1 MPPTTSTSQSS
12 LSKRF
17 LQITCSSTPNRIALQ
32 KQRQPTS
39 SDPLTKEHL
48 VNSGISTL
56 KSVFGGTCVNKDRLV
71 YALAGLLFTASSPPP
86 FGGSKMNPGYSRFTG
101 SDPDALLHFIVNEA
115 YTTYCSVNNILPV
128 KLVVNTANHILSL
141 HFSGEKDT
149 IDELM
154 LKGIKK
160 SGHSEWFGAHYIP
173 DHLQHR
179 DEPSAGSHGVEFT
192 MPSLLPQNQQNQ
204 TPKNSSS
211 SNDGR
216 DDSISPSSDDN
227 TLVDSRSADSRS
239 NSSNSPAKGSDTPPP
254 SVPQATSR
262 PKSSSAKRSRSFK

>member
-1 MPPTTSTSQSS
+1 
-12 LSKRF
+12 
-17 LQITCSSTPNRIALQ
+17 
-32 KQRQPTS
+32 
-39 SDPLTKEHL
+39 
-48 VNSGISTL
+48 
-56 KSVFGGTCVNKDRLV
+56 
-71 YALAGLLFTASSPPP
+71 
-86 FGGSKMNPGYSRFTG
+86 MNPGYSRFTG

-128 KLVVNTANHILSL
+128 KLV
-141 HFSGEKDT
+141 
-149 IDELM
+149 LM

-179 DEPSAGSHGVEFT
+179 DEPRAGNHGVEFT